1 MIFQLQIITAVVLVV
16 ISILWFSVRK
26 IKNYHKHFFAYLL
39 SFSLA
44 LIASNILYSVFA
56 SKILIATD
64 TSIRIFAKVNLLFI
78 LIALYVMAMYILS
91 KALDENSHKKIVFP
105 FVSLVI
111 LESFIVLISDIGV
124 EETSLAL
131 LGTSPFICYVL
142 ALVNVFSFITIIILN
157 NKKINKWF
165 FFVTIISSL
174 LVTGGIATSY
184 LFKINGLVEA
194 GIVAADVIFFV
205 ACENPTK
212 DIDNVY
218 NCFKTSAISTCLSR
232 FYANDDDGFALYI
245 GARSELLNDQSEKDL
260 ETFRKNVIKELKTV
274 PEAEVFLTSERDI
287 FVVCDNVDL
296 YEDFVKDLHD
306 VLEDEKK
313 KFDSESNIKIAV
325 AYMNDVHIAKDGD
338 SLYKYLAVEK
348 VYALNG
354 YKTINE
360 RFINDKVVDR
370 TDNEE
375 AAKKLIIDALNNDL
389 VEVFY
394 QPVYSSKEEKFL
406 DAEALM
412 RIKDLDGNII
422 LPGKFIGVAEK
433 TGLINQLGD
442 RVFEKVCQLLVNPEI
457 ENLHVEGIDIN
468 LSLAQCENV
477 SLADNMIAIADK
489 YNIDKKKINFEIT
502 ESNFNEVHENL
513 VVNVRKLSEAGFR
526 ISLDDFGTGKTDI
539 NYLIDLPISS
549 VHIDRHVVWDYF
561 DTNKTKTVVRQ
572 LINMCHEL
580 NISVV
585 ATGIE
590 KINQLDE
597 MASQNVDFI
606 QGYYFFRPMP
616 VDEYIKF
623 LKPAAFEMDKAKAN
637 IIRSK
642 GEE

>member
-1 MIFQLQIITAVVLVV
+1 MILQLQISTAAVLVV
-16 ISILWFSVRK
+16 ISILWASIRK
-26 IKNYHKHFFAYLL
+26 IKNYHKHFFGYLL
-39 SFSLA
+39 SFSIA
-44 LIASNILYSVFA
+44 LIASNILYSLFA
-56 SKILIATD
+56 LKILAVSD
-64 TSIRIFAKVNLLFI
+64 GLLRLFAKINLLFI
-78 LIALYVMAMYILS
+78 LITLYVMAMYILS
-91 KALDENSHKKIVFP
+91 KALDEKAHKQIVFP

-111 LESFIVLISDIGV
+111 LESFIILIPDIRV
-124 EETSLAL
+124 EQTTLAL
-131 LGTSPFICYVL
+131 LGTSSFICNVL
-142 ALVNVFSFITIIILN
+142 ALVNVVSFISILVLKYKN
-157 NKKINKWF
+157 FNKWF
-165 FFVTIISSL
+165 IFVTAISSL
-174 LVTGGIATSY
+174 LVALSIAVNY
-184 LFKINGLVEA
+184 LFSINGIVEA
-194 GIVAADVIFFV
+194 GIVAADVLFFV
-205 ACENPTK
+205 ACENPAK

-218 NCFKTSAISTCLSR
+218 NCFKSSVISTCLSR
-232 FYANDDDGFALYI
+232 FYANDDDGFALFV
-245 GARSELLNDQSEKDL
+245 GAKSELLNDQSEKDL
-260 ETFRKNVIKELKTV
+260 EIFRKNVIAELKTV

-306 VLEDEKK
+306 VLEDEIK

-325 AYMNDVHIAKDGD
+325 AYMNDVHIAKDSE

-348 VYALNG
+348 AYALNG

-360 RFINDKVVDR
+360 RFINDNVVDR

-375 AAKKLIIDALNNDL
+375 AAKNLIIDALEKDL

-442 RVFEKVCQLLVNPEI
+442 KVFEKVCQLLVNPEI
-457 ENLHVEGIDIN
+457 ENLHVDGIDIN
-468 LSLAQCENV
+468 LSLTQCENV
-477 SLADNMIAIADK
+477 SLADNIIAIADK
-489 YNIDKKKINFEIT
+489 YKIDKKKINFEIT
-502 ESNFNEVHENL
+502 ESNFSEVHENL
-513 VVNVRKLSEAGFR
+513 VANVRKLSDSGFR
-526 ISLDDFGTGKTDI
+526 LSLDDFGTGKTDI
-539 NYLIDLPISS
+539 NYLIDIPISS
-549 VHIDRHVVWDYF
+549 VRIDRHVVWDYF
-561 DTNKTKTVVRQ
+561 DTNKTKTVVKQ

-580 NISVV
+580 NLSVV

-616 VDEYIKF
+616 VDEFIKF

-642 GEE
+642 GE

>member
-1 MIFQLQIITAVVLVV
+1 MILQLQIITAAILLVV
-16 ISILWFSVRK
+16 SILWFAIRK
-26 IKNYHKHFFAYLL
+26 IKNYHKHFFGYLL
-39 SFSLA
+39 GFSIALIVSNVIFSL
-44 LIASNILYSVFA
+44 FA
-56 SKILIATD
+56 SKILIAPEAA
-64 TSIRIFAKVNLLFI
+64 IRIIAKINLLFV
-78 LIALYVMAMYILS
+78 LITLYVMAMFILS
-91 KALDENSHKKIVFP
+91 KALDENAHRRIVFP

-124 EETSLAL
+124 DETSLAL
-131 LGTSPFICYVL
+131 LGTSPFVCYVL
-142 ALVNVFSFITIIILN
+142 SLLNVLAFISIIILN
-157 NKKINKWF
+157 SKKINKWF
-165 FFVTIISSL
+165 MYVTIISSL
-174 LVTGGIATSY
+174 LVAFSIAASY
-184 LFKINGLVEA
+184 LFKINGLLEA
-194 GIVAADVIFFV
+194 GIVSAVVIFFI
-205 ACENPTK
+205 ACENPAK

-218 NCFKTSAISTCLSR
+218 NCFKTSTISTCLNR
-232 FYANDDDGFALYI
+232 FYANDDEGFALFI

-260 ETFRKNVIKELKTV
+260 ETFRKNVIAELKTV

-313 KFDSESNIKIAV
+313 KFDVESNIKIAV
-325 AYMNDVHIAKDGD
+325 AYMNDVHIAKDGEA
-338 SLYKYLAVEK
+338 LYKYLAVEK
-348 VYALNG
+348 AYALNG

-375 AAKKLIIDALNNDL
+375 AAKKLIINALNNDL

-412 RIKDLDGNII
+412 RIKDQDGNII

-468 LSLAQCENV
+468 LSLTQCENV
-477 SLADNMIAIADK
+477 SLADDMIAIADK
-489 YNIDKKKINFEIT
+489 YNVDKKKINFEIT

-526 ISLDDFGTGKTDI
+526 ISLDDFGNGKTDI

-590 KINQLDE
+590 KITQLNE

-616 VDEYIKF
+616 VDEYIQF

-637 IIRSK
+637 IIRSS
-642 GEE
+642 GE

>member
-1 MIFQLQIITAVVLVV
+1 MILQLQIITAAVLLVV
-16 ISILWFSVRK
+16 SIMWFAIRK

-39 SFSLA
+39 SFSIA
-44 LIASNILYSVFA
+44 LIISNVLFSLFA
-56 SKILIATD
+56 LKILIVSD
-64 TSIRIFAKVNLLFI
+64 TVIGIFAKINLIFI
-78 LIALYVMAMYILS
+78 LITLYVMAMFILS
-91 KALDENSHKKIVFP
+91 KALDENAHRKIVFP

-111 LESFIVLISDIGV
+111 FESFIVLVTDIGV
-124 EETSLAL
+124 ESTSLAL
-131 LGTSPFICYVL
+131 LGTSPFISHVF
-142 ALVNVFSFITIIILN
+142 ALINVFSFILIVIVKGKN
-157 NKKINKWF
+157 INKWF
-165 FFVTIISSL
+165 AFVTIISSL
-174 LVTGGIATSY
+174 LVALSIAVSY
-184 LFKINGLVEA
+184 LFKINGIVEA
-194 GIVAADVIFFV
+194 GIIAADVLFFV
-205 ACENPTK
+205 ACENPAK

-218 NCFKTSAISTCLSR
+218 NCFKSNTISTCLSR
-232 FYANDDDGFALYI
+232 FYLNEDDGFALFV
-245 GARSELLNDQSEKDL
+245 GARSELLNEQSEKDL
-260 ETFRKNVIKELKTV
+260 EQFRKNVIKELKTV

-287 FVVCDNVDL
+287 FVVCDNIEL

-313 KFDSESNIKIAV
+313 KFNVESNIKIAV
-325 AYMNDVHIAKDGD
+325 AYMNDVHIAKDSD

-348 VYALNG
+348 AYALNG

-360 RFINDKVVDR
+360 RFINDKAVDK

-375 AAKKLIIDALNNDL
+375 AAKNLIINALNNDL
-389 VEVFY
+389 VEVYY

-412 RIKDLDGNII
+412 RIKDVDGNII

-442 RVFEKVCQLLVNPEI
+442 RVFEKICQLLVNPEI

-477 SLADNMIAIADK
+477 SLADDVIAIADK

-502 ESNFNEVHENL
+502 ESNFSEVHENL

-549 VHIDRHVVWDYF
+549 VRIDRHVVWDYF
-561 DTNKTKTVVRQ
+561 DTNKTKTVVKQ

-642 GEE
+642 GE